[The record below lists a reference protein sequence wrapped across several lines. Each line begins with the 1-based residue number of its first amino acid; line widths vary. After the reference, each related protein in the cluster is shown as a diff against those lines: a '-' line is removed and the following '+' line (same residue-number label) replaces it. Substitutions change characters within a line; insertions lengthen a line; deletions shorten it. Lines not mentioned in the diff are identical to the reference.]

1 MNEKDYKAFR
11 EWIET
16 EFDFDESI
24 NGNIAYLYEKSI
36 FRFACEYKQKEIEDL
51 YKHLKH
57 EHDLYRKHLKVYED
71 EILEYKEAARSEAEE
86 VNRLQDETKKL
97 RSENSGI
104 LITSNSGILITS
116 KINERIDYLQAE
128 NKKLREA
135 LESIAKDYDRPSDM
149 MKKAREALKEIK
161 E

>member
-11 EWIET
+11 EWLET

-24 NGNIAYLYEKSI
+24 NGNRAYLYEKSI

-57 EHDLYRKHLKVYED
+57 EHDLYREHLKVYED

-86 VNRLQDETKKL
+86 ANRLQT
-97 RSENSGI
+97 
-104 LITSNSGILITS
+104 
-116 KINERIDYLQAE
+116 E

-135 LESIAKDYDRPSDM
+135 LEYLNTITVLPEKVKPII
-149 MKKAREALKEIK
+149 REALKEIK

>member
-1 MNEKDYKAFR
+1 MKDKDLEAFEKWL
-11 EWIET
+11 EIEFGEKVDKSRT
-16 EFDFDESI
+16 WT
-24 NGNIAYLYEKSI
+24 YEKSI

-86 VNRLQDETKKL
+86 VNRLQT
-97 RSENSGI
+97 
-104 LITSNSGILITS
+104 
-116 KINERIDYLQAE
+116 E

-135 LESIAKDYDRPSDM
+135 LEFTLYCAEYLIRPEKELSHELPPTSYLTLSYEGDLDLINKC
-149 MKKAREALKEIK
+149 KKARKALKEV
-161 E
+161 EEL